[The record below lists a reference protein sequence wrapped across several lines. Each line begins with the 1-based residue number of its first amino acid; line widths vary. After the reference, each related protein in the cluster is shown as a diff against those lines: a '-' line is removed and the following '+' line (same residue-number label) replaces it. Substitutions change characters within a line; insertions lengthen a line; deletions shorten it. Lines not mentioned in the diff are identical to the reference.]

1 MKNIIKV
8 GVLLFTVPLYM
19 QGQSVPISKAEVP
32 AGWQYYDGD
41 EFNGNKIDNKY
52 WGLYDEKTVNYLY
65 GNNNTNQQMA
75 QTYRAGQVKIVPD
88 GDRRVARITATR
100 DGNPPTPTKVTSKM
114 GWWSGALS
122 SRDANLYTN
131 EEGYKNPQKF
141 YPLYSRIEMKAKIP
155 YTYGTWMALWLRH
168 YKGASMFEIDLE
180 EFFVK
185 YNWDKYK
192 NNIFVINQS
201 IHGHNRATNSVK
213 YNLNSEQDRIQDMSF
228 DPSADYHVYGAQIDK
243 DIDEPNKHFV
253 VSFLLDGRVR
263 SVWRSIDYGD
273 KYTRLLDSDI
283 TSGTLDKTWDIAV
296 TGQIG
301 ALDKLG
307 VGYPEDN
314 PDFNNDKSKTPH
326 SFIMDLDWLR
336 TFKRVNIPL
345 WFGETVYVSGNPQ
358 DGSHIMLPA
367 KRFENAEIGDRIVID
382 IATTGITKY
391 PYLDLCN
398 ASGQTLCTLKPD
410 VTNGDAQVTFRIDT
424 QDMLNKLKSEGCSI
438 YGSGVKMFIICLD
451 KHGDVAWNGFKK
463 INWGEVLI
471 SAGEFNGK
479 QNGVAVQAGDK
490 LEITVCD
497 AEDGARCFLRQ
508 NTKIEGQSD
517 RPALSSDV
525 EHYGNIIK
533 IEKGSDE
540 RVYTFDLNVAAA
552 KELCEF
558 GLAITGKGYYLKQL
572 KILKKGTTDIKEIPT
587 KPAKDDAVY
596 TLDGKKIADSYQK
609 STLRSGIYIVGGRKI
624 CVK

>member
-1 MKNIIKV
+1 MKNITIV
-8 GVLLFTVPLYM
+8 GIMLFIVPLCM
-19 QGQSVPISKAEVP
+19 QGQNVPISKAEVP

-52 WGLYDEKTVNYLY
+52 WGLYDEKTINNLY
-65 GNNNTNQQMA
+65 GNNNINQQMA
-75 QTYRAGQVKIVPD
+75 QTYRAGQVRIVAD

-100 DGNPPTPTKVTSKM
+100 DGNPPTPTKATNKM

-122 SRDANLYTN
+122 SRDANLYVN

-141 YPLYSRIEMKAKIP
+141 YPFYSRIEMKAKIP

-228 DPSADYHVYGAQIDK
+228 DPSADYHVYGTQIDK

-283 TSGTLDKTWDIAV
+283 TNGTLDKTWDIAV

-326 SFIMDLDWLR
+326 NFIMDLDWLR
-336 TFKRVNIPL
+336 TFKRVNTPL
-345 WFGETVYVSGNPQ
+345 WFGEAVYVSGNLQ
-358 DGSHIMLPA
+358 DGGHIVLPA
-367 KRFENAEIGDRIVID
+367 KRFENVEVGDRIVID
-382 IATTGITKY
+382 ITTTGITKY

-438 YGSGVKMFIICLD
+438 YGY
-451 KHGDVAWNGFKK
+451 
-463 INWGEVLI
+463 
-471 SAGEFNGK
+471 
-479 QNGVAVQAGDK
+479 AVTNQ
-490 LEITVCD
+490 
-497 AEDGARCFLRQ
+497 
-508 NTKIEGQSD
+508 
-517 RPALSSDV
+517 
-525 EHYGNIIK
+525 
-533 IEKGSDE
+533 
-540 RVYTFDLNVAAA
+540 
-552 KELCEF
+552 
-558 GLAITGKGYYLKQL
+558 
-572 KILKKGTTDIKEIPT
+572 
-587 KPAKDDAVY
+587 
-596 TLDGKKIADSYQK
+596 
-609 STLRSGIYIVGGRKI
+609 
-624 CVK
+624 